1 MNLHLLHIIKLAGFK
16 EVIFGNRIIAD
27 SLRPIVLQG
36 ILHNIRGVKMNYLWG
51 IFGIIVVLG
60 IAFLLSSNKKAIN
73 LRTVAGG
80 LAIQLIFAFLVLKWE
95 TGKNALNWLTMKI
108 NDIIN
113 YANQGINFLFGGLF
127 TEESGITF
135 VFALQVLPVVIFFSS
150 LISVLYYLRVMQ
162 FVIKIL
168 GGALSWLLGTRKAES
183 MSAAANIFVGQTEA
197 PLVVRPYIA
206 NMTRSEL
213 FAVMT
218 GGLASVAGSV
228 LIGYS
233 LLGVPLEYLLAASFM
248 AAPAGLILA
257 KIMLPET
264 EEKEEPKEFDMEVD
278 RDSANVIDAA
288 AKGASVGLELA
299 LNIGAMLLAFIAL
312 VALINGLLGWV
323 GGLFGF
329 GGLTLETILGYIFS
343 PLAFAIGVPWEEAL
357 QAGNFIGQK
366 LILNEFVAYS
376 SFAPEIPNLSD
387 KTVAIISFALC
398 GFANI
403 SSLGILLGGL
413 GGLAPNRRP
422 DIARLGLKAVAAG
435 ALASMLSA
443 AIAGMLF

>member
-1 MNLHLLHIIKLAGFK
+1 MNFI
-16 EVIFGNRIIAD
+16 
-27 SLRPIVLQG
+27 
-36 ILHNIRGVKMNYLWG
+36 WG

-60 IAFLLSSNKKAIN
+60 IAFLLSNNRRAISV
-73 LRTVAGG
+73 RTVAGG

-95 TGKNALNWLTMKI
+95 GGRKGLEWLTMKV

-127 TEESGITF
+127 TDESGITF

-150 LISVLYYLRVMQ
+150 LISVLYYLRIMQ
-162 FVIKIL
+162 FFIKIL
-168 GGALSWLLGTRKAES
+168 GGGLAKLLGTRKAES

-197 PLVVRPYIA
+197 PLVVRPFIA
-206 NMTRSEL
+206 DMTKSEL

-248 AAPAGLILA
+248 AAPAGLVLA
-257 KIMLPET
+257 KVMLPET
-264 EEKEEPKEFDMEVD
+264 EDKEEPKEFDMEVD
-278 RDSANVIDAA
+278 SDSANVIDAA

-323 GGLFGF
+323 GGLFGLE
-329 GGLTLETILGYIFS
+329 GLTLEIILGYVFS
-343 PLAFAIGVPWEEAL
+343 PLAFAIGVPWSEAV
-357 QAGNFIGQK
+357 QAGNYIGQK

-376 SFAPEIPNLSD
+376 AFAPDIPTLSD
-387 KTVAIISFALC
+387 KTVAIVSFALC

-413 GGLAPNRRP
+413 GGLAPNRRQ